1 MRNGVDVVR
10 ERRRNKRI
18 FCAYNKQTNEKKY
31 KNIEIIIKLN
41 DNWDDL
47 WLLFEGNMTTLK

>member
-1 MRNGVDVVR
+1 MWWER
-10 ERRRNKRI
+10 EGEIKEFFVLI
-18 FCAYNKQTNEKKY
+18 TNKQTKKN